1 VAAAGACSSADY
13 SQIELRV
20 LAHLSRDPILV
31 DAFQRDEDVHAR
43 TAMEVF
49 KVKREDVTREMR
61 ARAKTVNFA
70 VIYGQGDVGP
80 RAAAQHQARGGRGV
94 YRAVFPHL
102 LGPARPTWTAPS
114 RPPARARWCRPSSA
128 DGGT

>member
-1 VAAAGACSSADY
+1 MLLAADY

-70 VIYGQGDVGP
+70 VIYGQGERPSRGSSTSSARRP
-80 RAAAQHQARGGRGV
+80 RSLSRSIST
-94 YRAVFPHL
+94 PS
-102 LGPARPTWTAPS
+102 RPSRPSSTAPS